1 MSFLLDALAWIADPA
16 HWPGPDG
23 ILARGGEHVRLCL
36 LVLALA
42 CAIALP
48 IGLAIGHTGR
58 ARGLAIAAAGAL
70 RALPTLGLL
79 LLFALMM
86 SIGPLP
92 AVAALVILALP
103 PVLAG
108 AYSGIESVDRATVD
122 AARAVGMTGWQVL
135 WRVEVPLALPLVL
148 GGIRSAALQV
158 VATWTV
164 AAILPVGGLGRYI
177 FDALPLQQYAKMLA
191 GSLLVIA
198 LALLADGVF
207 ALLQR
212 LVVPRGVVAGIVAP
226 VV

>member
-1 MSFLLDALAWIADPA
+1 MSFLIAAFAWIGDAS
-16 HWPGPDG
+16 HWSGTDG
-23 ILARGGEHVRLCL
+23 ILARSGQHVWFTL
-36 LVLALA
+36 LTLALA

-58 ARGLAIAAAGAL
+58 GRAVGVAAAGGL

-92 AVAALVILALP
+92 AVIALVILALP

-108 AYSGIESVDRATVD
+108 TYAGLESVDRATVD
-122 AARAVGMTGWQVL
+122 AARAVGMTEWQVL
-135 WRVEVPLALPLVL
+135 GRVEIPLALPLIL

-158 VATWTV
+158 IATWTI

-177 FDALPLQQYAKMLA
+177 FDALPLQQYPKMLA

-198 LALLADGVF
+198 LALVTDGIF
-207 ALLQR
+207 ALVQR
-212 LVVPRGVVAGIVAP
+212 LVVPRGVVALAHP
-226 VV
+226 AT